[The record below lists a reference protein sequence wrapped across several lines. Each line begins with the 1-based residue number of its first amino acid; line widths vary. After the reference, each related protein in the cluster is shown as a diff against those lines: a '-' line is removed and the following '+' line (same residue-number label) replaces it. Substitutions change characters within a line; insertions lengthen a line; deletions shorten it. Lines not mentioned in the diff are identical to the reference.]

1 MTRELLNL
9 LSEHKDAAKEVIS
22 ECMMGANSVQ
32 DVDLFKI
39 AQYKGQIHALE
50 EVIDLEDFLREK
62 LEVKNADQA

>member
-1 MTRELLNL
+1 
-9 LSEHKDAAKEVIS
+9 
-22 ECMMGANSVQ
+22 MGANSVQ